1 MHKNRKLICKKNNVI
16 FLRKCKY
23 QDDNKCILFKIE
35 IFFIR
40 YS

>member
-1 MHKNRKLICKKNNVI
+1 MHKNRKLICKKNNVKFI
-16 FLRKCKY
+16 RKFKY
-23 QDDNKCILFKIE
+23 QDDNKCILFKKE